1 MRESQEAA
9 EKRFWDA
16 LNTLVEKVKTDRNVI
31 AAILQGSMSYDQVW
45 EKSDIDLT
53 LIGRDDIDSGYYT
66 LTEGGVSIN
75 TSLIPRSEFKRGLER
90 AQQGSFGHS
99 AFSLSTLLFSEDESI
114 KAWYENA
121 NLHGYGARDKKLQ
134 LLSVITRAL
143 PPLAY
148 AEKQFYVN
156 NDLLYSFT
164 SILYAV
170 EVLARVEVILN
181 DEVPSR
187 EVIQPALK
195 YNPDF
200 FNFVYTDLIN
210 RQKDKT
216 VIENALERVNAYLDD
231 KLFIFQPV
239 LDYLAEAE
247 SPRSI
252 TDLNTYF
259 QTKIEGTR
267 LDTACQWLASKGVI
281 EQFSAPVKL
290 TLRSQIEVEEAA
302 YYYYPEDV
310 GGASQPR
317 PVGDASQPRPV
328 GGASQ
333 PRPPVGGSSQPRPP
347 VGGSSQPRPPV
358 GGASQSRPV
367 GGASQSRPVGGSSQP
382 RPPVGGASQSRPVGG
397 SSQPRR
403 LKEEAHPHIIAAVA
417 AFAEDI
423 KEDRYILAAILTSNL
438 EPYNVWEQTTV
449 EITLICRDDARLDPR
464 SSFSE
469 VDIDGESEEPPA
481 PRYSL
486 VEDGV
491 NINVTIYRR
500 SEYKRMIEGG
510 LQADTFHAILLRSKC
525 LFSKDD
531 TVELWHQTS
540 EHIGAK
546 DQQAQLMRMSNIFAT
561 MAKVEKWFYI
571 KKDYDY
577 CFLYLTFVVSSLAK
591 IETIL
596 NGEVPKRKAIHQAVK
611 YNPDFFNAIFIDLID
626 KPKTEETIGRAL
638 ALIDEYLEDKALT
651 FFQPLFEFLSEARGT
666 RTIREIGDHFRK
678 RFGGIEIS
686 GACEWLAQKEIL
698 ELVSSPL
705 RLTKN
710 SRVSVEEPAYYY
722 DADNPFLDFD

>member
-216 VIENALERVNAYLDD
+216 VVENALERVNAYLDD

-281 EQFSAPVKL
+281 EQFSTPVKL

-310 GGASQPR
+310 GG
-317 PVGDASQPRPV
+317 
-328 GGASQ
+328 
-333 PRPPVGGSSQPRPP
+333 
-347 VGGSSQPRPPV
+347 
-358 GGASQSRPV
+358 
-367 GGASQSRPVGGSSQP
+367 
-382 RPPVGGASQSRPVGG
+382 

-403 LKEEAHPHIIAAVA
+403 LKEEAHPHIIAAVD

-464 SSFSE
+464 SSFKE
-469 VDIDGESEEPPA
+469 VEIVGESEEEPT

-486 VEDGV
+486 VESGV

-500 SEYKRMIEGG
+500 NEYKRMIEGG

-577 CFLYLTFVVSSLAK
+577 CFLYLTFVVGLLAK

-596 NGEVPKRKAIHQAVK
+596 NGEVPKRKAIHQAVQ

>member
-216 VIENALERVNAYLDD
+216 VVENALERVNAYLDD

-281 EQFSAPVKL
+281 EQFSTPVKL

-310 GGASQPR
+310 GG
-317 PVGDASQPRPV
+317 
-328 GGASQ
+328 
-333 PRPPVGGSSQPRPP
+333 
-347 VGGSSQPRPPV
+347 
-358 GGASQSRPV
+358 
-367 GGASQSRPVGGSSQP
+367 
-382 RPPVGGASQSRPVGG
+382 

-403 LKEEAHPHIIAAVA
+403 LKEEAHPHIIAAVD

-531 TVELWHQTS
+531 TVELWH
-540 EHIGAK
+540 ENLEGIGAK
-546 DQQAQLMRMSNIFAT
+546 DQQTQLMRMSNIFAA

-577 CFLYLTFVVSSLAK
+577 SFLYLTFVVSSLAK

-596 NGEVPKRKAIHQAVK
+596 NGEVPKRKAIHQAVQ

>member
-9 EKRFWDA
+9 EKRYWDA
-16 LNTLVEKVKTDRNVI
+16 LNTLVEKVRNDRNVI

-66 LTEGGVSIN
+66 LTEEGVSIN
-75 TSLIPRSEFKRGLER
+75 TSLIPRSEFKRELER
-90 AQQGSFGHS
+90 AQQGSVWHS
-99 AFSLSTLLFSEDESI
+99 YFSLSTLLFSEDESI

-134 LLSVITRAL
+134 LLSVITRVFA
-143 PPLAY
+143 PLAY

-156 NDLLYSFT
+156 NDLLYSFIT
-164 SILYAV
+164 LLYVV

-195 YNPDF
+195 YNPAF
-200 FNFVYTDLIN
+200 FNPVYTDLIN
-210 RQKDKT
+210 RQKDLGI
-216 VIENALERVNAYLDD
+216 IENALERVNAYLDD

-281 EQFSAPVKL
+281 EQFSTPVKL

-302 YYYYPEDV
+302 YYYFPEDV
-310 GGASQPR
+310 GEAFQSQHPT
-317 PVGDASQPRPV
+317 VGEA
-328 GGASQ
+328 
-333 PRPPVGGSSQPRPP
+333 
-347 VGGSSQPRPPV
+347 
-358 GGASQSRPV
+358 
-367 GGASQSRPVGGSSQP
+367 
-382 RPPVGGASQSRPVGG
+382 
-397 SSQPRR
+397 SQPRR
-403 LKEEAHPHIIAAVA
+403 LKEEAHLHIMAAVDT
-417 AFAEDI
+417 FAEAV

-438 EPYNVWEQTTV
+438 EPYNVWERTTV
-449 EITLICRDDARLDPR
+449 EISLICRDDARLDPR

-469 VDIDGESEEPPA
+469 VDIDGESEEQPA

-491 NINVTIYRR
+491 NINVIIYRR
-500 SEYKRMIEGG
+500 NEYKRMIEGG
-510 LQADTFHAILLRSKC
+510 LQANTFHAILLRSKC

-577 CFLYLTFVVSSLAK
+577 CFLYLTFVVGLLAK

-596 NGEVPKRKAIHQAVK
+596 NGEVPKRKAIYQAVK
-611 YNPDFFNAIFIDLID
+611 YNPDFFNAIFMDMID
-626 KPKTEETIGRAL
+626 KPKTEATIGRAL
-638 ALIDEYLEDKALT
+638 ALIDEYLEEKAST
-651 FFQPLFEFLSEARGT
+651 FFQPLFDFLSESRGV
-666 RTIREIGDHFRK
+666 RTVREIDDYFGK
-678 RFGGIEIS
+678 RYGGIEIGS
-686 GACEWLAQKEIL
+686 VCEWLAQKEIL

-722 DADNPFLDFD
+722 DADNPFLE

>member
-9 EKRFWDA
+9 EKRYWDA
-16 LNTLVEKVKTDRNVI
+16 LNTLIEKVKKDRNII

-53 LIGRDDIDSGYYT
+53 LIGRDDIESGHYT
-66 LTEGGVSIN
+66 LTEGGVSIH
-75 TSLIPRSEFKRGLER
+75 TSLIPRSEFKRALEG
-90 AQQGSFGHS
+90 AQQGSVWHS
-99 AFSLSTLLFSEDESI
+99 YFSLSTLLFSEDDSI

-134 LLSVITRAL
+134 LLSVMTRAL
-143 PPLAY
+143 SPLAY

-156 NDLLYSFT
+156 NDLLYSFIT
-164 SILYAV
+164 LLYVV
-170 EVLARVEVILN
+170 EILARVEVILN

-200 FNFVYTDLIN
+200 FNLVYTDLIN
-210 RQKDKT
+210 QAKDYG
-216 VIENALERVNAYLDD
+216 VIENALEQVNAYLDD
-231 KLFIFQPV
+231 KLFIFQPI

-252 TDLNTYF
+252 TELNTHF
-259 QTKIEGTR
+259 QTKLEGTR
-267 LDTACQWLASKGVI
+267 LNTACQWLARKGVI
-281 EQFSAPVKL
+281 EPVSTPVKL

-302 YYYYPEDV
+302 YYYYPEEVGEPSLARPPASQPRPPTV

-317 PVGDASQPRPV
+317 Q
-328 GGASQ
+328 
-333 PRPPVGGSSQPRPP
+333 
-347 VGGSSQPRPPV
+347 
-358 GGASQSRPV
+358 
-367 GGASQSRPVGGSSQP
+367 
-382 RPPVGGASQSRPVGG
+382 
-397 SSQPRR
+397 
-403 LKEEAHPHIIAAVA
+403 LKEEVHPHIIAAVD
-417 AFAEDI
+417 AFVEEV

-438 EPYNVWEQTTV
+438 EPDNVWEQTNV

-464 SSFSE
+464 ASFKE
-469 VDIDGESEEPPA
+469 VDIDGESEEEPT

-486 VEDGV
+486 VEWGV
-491 NINVTIYRR
+491 DINVTIHRR
-500 SEYKRMIEGG
+500 NEYKRMIESG
-510 LQADTFHAILLRSKC
+510 LQADTFHAILLRSKP

-531 TVELWHQTS
+531 TVALWH
-540 EHIGAK
+540 ENLEGIGAK
-546 DQQAQLMRMSNIFAT
+546 DQQAQLMRMGNIFAV

-577 CFLYLTFVVSSLAK
+577 SFLYLTFVVSSLAK

-626 KPKTEETIGRAL
+626 KPKTEETIGETL
-638 ALIDEYLEDKALT
+638 ALIDEYLEENALT
-651 FFQPLFEFLSEARGT
+651 FFQPLFEFLSEARGS

>member
-9 EKRFWDA
+9 EKRYWDA
-16 LNTLVEKVKTDRNVI
+16 LNTLVEKVRNDRNVI

-53 LIGRDDIDSGYYT
+53 LIGRDGIDSGHYT
-66 LTEGGVSIN
+66 LTEGGVSIH
-75 TSLIPRSEFKRGLER
+75 TSLIPRSEFKRELER

-99 AFSLSTLLFSEDESI
+99 YFSLSTLLFSEDESI

-134 LLSVITRAL
+134 LLSVITRVFA
-143 PPLAY
+143 PLAY

-156 NDLLYSFT
+156 NDLLYSFIT
-164 SILYAV
+164 LLYVV

-195 YNPDF
+195 YNPEF
-200 FNFVYTDLIN
+200 FNLVYIDLIN
-210 RQKDKT
+210 REKDQG
-216 VIENALERVNAYLDD
+216 VIENALAQINAYLDD

-239 LDYLAEAE
+239 LDYLAEEE
-247 SPRSI
+247 SPQSI
-252 TDLNTYF
+252 TELNTYF

-281 EQFSAPVKL
+281 EQFSTPVKL

-302 YYYYPEDV
+302 YYYFPEDV
-310 GGASQPR
+310 GEAFQSQHPT
-317 PVGDASQPRPV
+317 VGEA
-328 GGASQ
+328 
-333 PRPPVGGSSQPRPP
+333 
-347 VGGSSQPRPPV
+347 
-358 GGASQSRPV
+358 
-367 GGASQSRPVGGSSQP
+367 
-382 RPPVGGASQSRPVGG
+382 
-397 SSQPRR
+397 SQPRR
-403 LKEEAHPHIIAAVA
+403 LKEEAHLHIMAAVDT
-417 AFAEDI
+417 FAEAV

-438 EPYNVWEQTTV
+438 EPYNVWERTTV
-449 EITLICRDDARLDPR
+449 EISLICRDDARLDPR
-464 SSFSE
+464 SSFKE
-469 VDIDGESEEPPA
+469 VEIVGESEEEPT

-486 VEDGV
+486 VESGV

-500 SEYKRMIEGG
+500 NEYKRMIEGG

-531 TVELWHQTS
+531 TVALWH
-540 EHIGAK
+540 ENLEGIGTK
-546 DQQAQLMRMSNIFAT
+546 DQQAQLMRMSNIFAA

-577 CFLYLTFVVSSLAK
+577 SFLYLTFVVSALAK

-626 KPKTEETIGRAL
+626 KAKTEETIGDAL

-651 FFQPLFEFLSEARGT
+651 FFQPLLEFLSEARGT
-666 RTIREIGDHFRK
+666 RTIREISDHFRK
-678 RFGGIEIS
+678 RFGGIEIG

>member
-9 EKRFWDA
+9 EKRYWDA
-16 LNTLVEKVKTDRNVI
+16 LNTLVEKVRNDRNVI

-66 LTEGGVSIN
+66 LTEEGVSIN
-75 TSLIPRSEFKRGLER
+75 TSLIPRSEFKRELER
-90 AQQGSFGHS
+90 AQQGSVWHS
-99 AFSLSTLLFSEDESI
+99 YFSLSTLLFSEDESI

-134 LLSVITRAL
+134 LLSVITRVFA
-143 PPLAY
+143 PLAY

-156 NDLLYSFT
+156 NDLLYSFIT
-164 SILYAV
+164 LLYVV

-195 YNPDF
+195 YNPAF
-200 FNFVYTDLIN
+200 FNPVYTDLIN
-210 RQKDKT
+210 RQKDLGI
-216 VIENALERVNAYLDD
+216 IENALERVNAYLDD

-281 EQFSAPVKL
+281 EQFSTPVKL

-302 YYYYPEDV
+302 YYYFPEDV
-310 GGASQPR
+310 GEAFQSQHPT
-317 PVGDASQPRPV
+317 VGEA
-328 GGASQ
+328 
-333 PRPPVGGSSQPRPP
+333 
-347 VGGSSQPRPPV
+347 
-358 GGASQSRPV
+358 
-367 GGASQSRPVGGSSQP
+367 
-382 RPPVGGASQSRPVGG
+382 
-397 SSQPRR
+397 SQPRR
-403 LKEEAHPHIIAAVA
+403 LKEEAHLHIMAAVDT
-417 AFAEDI
+417 FAEAV

-438 EPYNVWEQTTV
+438 EPYNVWERTTV
-449 EITLICRDDARLDPR
+449 EISLICRDDARLDPR

-469 VDIDGESEEPPA
+469 VDIDGESEEQPA

-491 NINVTIYRR
+491 NINVIIYRR
-500 SEYKRMIEGG
+500 NEYKRMIEGG
-510 LQADTFHAILLRSKC
+510 LQANTFHAILLRSKC

-577 CFLYLTFVVSSLAK
+577 CFLYLTFVVGLLSK

-596 NGEVPKRKAIHQAVK
+596 NGEVPKRKAIYQAVK
-611 YNPDFFNAIFIDLID
+611 YNPDFFNAIFMDMID
-626 KPKTEETIGRAL
+626 KPKTEATIGRAL
-638 ALIDEYLEDKALT
+638 ALIDEYLEEKAST
-651 FFQPLFEFLSEARGT
+651 FFQPLFDFLSESRGV
-666 RTIREIGDHFRK
+666 RTVREIDDYFGK
-678 RFGGIEIS
+678 RYGGIEIGS
-686 GACEWLAQKEIL
+686 VCEWLAQKEIL

-722 DADNPFLDFD
+722 DADNPFLE

>member
-9 EKRFWDA
+9 EKRYWDA
-16 LNTLVEKVKTDRNVI
+16 LNTLVEKVRNDRNVI

-53 LIGRDDIDSGYYT
+53 LIGRDGIDSGHYT
-66 LTEGGVSIN
+66 LTEDGVSIH
-75 TSLIPRSEFKRGLER
+75 TSLIPRSEFKRELER

-99 AFSLSTLLFSEDESI
+99 YFSLSTLLFSEDESI

-121 NLHGYGARDKKLQ
+121 NLHGYGARDKMLQ
-134 LLSVITRAL
+134 LLSVITRSL
-143 PPLAY
+143 SPLAY

-170 EVLARVEVILN
+170 EALARVEVILN

-195 YNPDF
+195 YNPAF
-200 FNFVYTDLIN
+200 FNPVYTDLIN
-210 RQKDKT
+210 RQKDLGI
-216 VIENALERVNAYLDD
+216 IENALERVNAYLDD

-239 LDYLAEAE
+239 LDYLAEEE
-247 SPRSI
+247 SPQSI
-252 TDLNTYF
+252 TELNTYF
-259 QTKIEGTR
+259 QTKLEGPR
-267 LDTACQWLASKGVI
+267 LDVTCQWLARKGVI
-281 EQFSAPVKL
+281 EQVSTPVKL

-302 YYYYPEDV
+302 YYYFPEDV
-310 GGASQPR
+310 GEAFQSQHPT
-317 PVGDASQPRPV
+317 VGEA
-328 GGASQ
+328 
-333 PRPPVGGSSQPRPP
+333 
-347 VGGSSQPRPPV
+347 
-358 GGASQSRPV
+358 
-367 GGASQSRPVGGSSQP
+367 
-382 RPPVGGASQSRPVGG
+382 
-397 SSQPRR
+397 SQPRR
-403 LKEEAHPHIIAAVA
+403 LKEEAHLHIMAAVDT
-417 AFAEDI
+417 FAEAV

-438 EPYNVWEQTTV
+438 EPYNVWERTTV
-449 EITLICRDDARLDPR
+449 EISLICRDDARLDPR

-469 VDIDGESEEPPA
+469 VDIDGESEEQPA

-491 NINVTIYRR
+491 NINVIIYRR
-500 SEYKRMIEGG
+500 NEYKRMIEGG
-510 LQADTFHAILLRSKC
+510 LQANTFHAILLRSKC

-577 CFLYLTFVVSSLAK
+577 CFLYLTFMVGLLAK

-596 NGEVPKRKAIHQAVK
+596 NGEVPKRKAIYQAVK
-611 YNPDFFNAIFIDLID
+611 YNPDFFNAIFMDMID
-626 KPKTEETIGRAL
+626 KPKTEATIGRAL
-638 ALIDEYLEDKALT
+638 ALIDEYLEEKAST
-651 FFQPLFEFLSEARGT
+651 FFQPLFDFLSESRGV
-666 RTIREIGDHFRK
+666 RTVREIDDYFGK
-678 RFGGIEIS
+678 RYGGIEIGS
-686 GACEWLAQKEIL
+686 VCEWLAQKEIL

-722 DADNPFLDFD
+722 DADNPFLE

>member
-9 EKRFWDA
+9 EKRYWDA
-16 LNTLVEKVKTDRNVI
+16 LNTLVEKVRNDRNVI

-53 LIGRDDIDSGYYT
+53 LIGRDGIDSGHYT
-66 LTEGGVSIN
+66 LTEDGVSIH
-75 TSLIPRSEFKRGLER
+75 TSLIPRSEFKRELER

-99 AFSLSTLLFSEDESI
+99 YFSLSTLLFSEDESI

-121 NLHGYGARDKKLQ
+121 NLHGYGARDKMLQ
-134 LLSVITRAL
+134 LLSVITRSL
-143 PPLAY
+143 SPLAY

-170 EVLARVEVILN
+170 EALARVEVILN

-195 YNPDF
+195 YNPAF
-200 FNFVYTDLIN
+200 FNPVYTDLIN
-210 RQKDKT
+210 RQKDLGI
-216 VIENALERVNAYLDD
+216 IENALERVNAYLDD

-259 QTKIEGTR
+259 QTKIEGIR

-281 EQFSAPVKL
+281 EQFSTPVKL

-302 YYYYPEDV
+302 YYYFPEDV
-310 GGASQPR
+310 GEA
-317 PVGDASQPRPV
+317 
-328 GGASQ
+328 
-333 PRPPVGGSSQPRPP
+333 
-347 VGGSSQPRPPV
+347 
-358 GGASQSRPV
+358 
-367 GGASQSRPVGGSSQP
+367 
-382 RPPVGGASQSRPVGG
+382 
-397 SSQPRR
+397 SQPRR
-403 LKEEAHPHIIAAVA
+403 LKEEAHLHIMAAVDT
-417 AFAEDI
+417 FAEAV

-438 EPYNVWEQTTV
+438 EPYNVWERTTV
-449 EITLICRDDARLDPR
+449 EISLICRDDARLDPR

-469 VDIDGESEEPPA
+469 VDIDGESEEQPA

-491 NINVTIYRR
+491 NINVIIYRR
-500 SEYKRMIEGG
+500 NEYKRMIEGG
-510 LQADTFHAILLRSKC
+510 LQANTFHAILLRSKC

-577 CFLYLTFVVSSLAK
+577 CFLYLTFMVGLLAK

-596 NGEVPKRKAIHQAVK
+596 NGEVPKRKAIYQAVK
-611 YNPDFFNAIFIDLID
+611 YNPDFFNAIFMDMID
-626 KPKTEETIGRAL
+626 KPKTEATIGRAL
-638 ALIDEYLEDKALT
+638 ALIDEYLEEKAST
-651 FFQPLFEFLSEARGT
+651 FFQPLFDFLSESRGV
-666 RTIREIGDHFRK
+666 RTVREIDDYFGK
-678 RFGGIEIS
+678 RYGGIEIGS
-686 GACEWLAQKEIL
+686 VCEWLAQKEIL

-722 DADNPFLDFD
+722 DADNPFLE

>member
-90 AQQGSFGHS
+90 AQQGSVWHS

-216 VIENALERVNAYLDD
+216 VVENALERVNAYLDD

-281 EQFSAPVKL
+281 EQFSTPVKL

-310 GGASQPR
+310 GGS
-317 PVGDASQPRPV
+317 
-328 GGASQ
+328 
-333 PRPPVGGSSQPRPP
+333 
-347 VGGSSQPRPPV
+347 
-358 GGASQSRPV
+358 SQSRPV
-367 GGASQSRPVGGSSQP
+367 GGA
-382 RPPVGGASQSRPVGG
+382 
-397 SSQPRR
+397 SQPRR
-403 LKEEAHPHIIAAVA
+403 LKEEAHPHIIAAVD

-423 KEDRYILAAILTSNL
+423 KEDRYILADL
-438 EPYNVWEQTTV
+438 
-449 EITLICRDDARLDPR
+449 LIP
-464 SSFSE
+464 
-469 VDIDGESEEPPA
+469 
-481 PRYSL
+481 
-486 VEDGV
+486 
-491 NINVTIYRR
+491 
-500 SEYKRMIEGG
+500 
-510 LQADTFHAILLRSKC
+510 
-525 LFSKDD
+525 
-531 TVELWHQTS
+531 
-540 EHIGAK
+540 
-546 DQQAQLMRMSNIFAT
+546 
-561 MAKVEKWFYI
+561 
-571 KKDYDY
+571 
-577 CFLYLTFVVSSLAK
+577 
-591 IETIL
+591 
-596 NGEVPKRKAIHQAVK
+596 
-611 YNPDFFNAIFIDLID
+611 
-626 KPKTEETIGRAL
+626 
-638 ALIDEYLEDKALT
+638 
-651 FFQPLFEFLSEARGT
+651 
-666 RTIREIGDHFRK
+666 
-678 RFGGIEIS
+678 
-686 GACEWLAQKEIL
+686 
-698 ELVSSPL
+698 SP
-705 RLTKN
+705 
-710 SRVSVEEPAYYY
+710 
-722 DADNPFLDFD
+722 

>member
-9 EKRFWDA
+9 EKRYWDA
-16 LNTLVEKVKTDRNVI
+16 LNTLIEKVKNDRNVI

-53 LIGRDDIDSGYYT
+53 LIGRDDIDSGHYT
-66 LTEGGVSIN
+66 LTEEGVSIH
-75 TSLIPRSEFKRGLER
+75 TSLIPRSEFKRALEG
-90 AQQGSFGHS
+90 AQQGSVWHS
-99 AFSLSTLLFSEDESI
+99 YFSLSTLLFSEDDSI

-121 NLHGYGARDKKLQ
+121 NRHGYGARDKKLQ
-134 LLSVITRAL
+134 LLSVMTRAL
-143 PPLAY
+143 SPLAY

-156 NDLLYSFT
+156 NDLLYSFIT
-164 SILYAV
+164 LLYVV

-200 FNFVYTDLIN
+200 FNLVYTDLIN
-210 RQKDKT
+210 QTKEHG
-216 VIENALERVNAYLDD
+216 VIESALEQVNAYLED
-231 KLFIFQPV
+231 KLFIFQPI

-252 TDLNTYF
+252 TELNTHF
-259 QTKIEGTR
+259 QTKLEGTR
-267 LDTACQWLASKGVI
+267 LNTACQWLARKGVI
-281 EQFSAPVKL
+281 EPVSTPVKL

-302 YYYYPEDV
+302 YYYYPEDLE
-310 GGASQPR
+310 ASQFQQEGALPR
-317 PVGDASQPRPV
+317 TGNREKDLPPTVG
-328 GGASQ
+328 
-333 PRPPVGGSSQPRPP
+333 
-347 VGGSSQPRPPV
+347 
-358 GGASQSRPV
+358 
-367 GGASQSRPVGGSSQP
+367 
-382 RPPVGGASQSRPVGG
+382 
-397 SSQPRR
+397 
-403 LKEEAHPHIIAAVA
+403 EEVHPHIIDAVE
-417 AFAEDI
+417 AFVEEVKA
-423 KEDRYILAAILTSNL
+423 DRYILAAILTSNL
-438 EPYNVWEQTTV
+438 EPDNVWEQTNV

-464 SSFSE
+464 ASFKE
-469 VDIDGESEEPPA
+469 VGIDGESEEEPT

-486 VEDGV
+486 VEWGV
-491 NINVTIYRR
+491 DINVTIHRR
-500 SEYKRMIEGG
+500 NEYKRMIESG
-510 LQADTFHAILLRSKC
+510 LQADTFHAILLRSKL

-531 TVELWHQTS
+531 TVALWH
-540 EHIGAK
+540 ENLEGIGAK
-546 DQQAQLMRMSNIFAT
+546 DQQAQLMRMGNIFAV

-577 CFLYLTFVVSSLAK
+577 SFLYLTFVVSALAK

-626 KPKTEETIGRAL
+626 KPKTEGTIGEAL
-638 ALIDEYLEDKALT
+638 ALIDEYLEEKALT

-666 RTIREIGDHFRK
+666 RTLREISDHFRK
-678 RFGGIEIS
+678 RFGGVEIS

>member
-16 LNTLVEKVKTDRNVI
+16 LNTLIEKVKTDRNVI

-66 LTEGGVSIN
+66 LTEEGVSIN
-75 TSLIPRSEFKRGLER
+75 TSLIPRSEFKRELER
-90 AQQGSFGHS
+90 AQQGSVWHS
-99 AFSLSTLLFSEDESI
+99 YFSLSTLLFSEDESI

-134 LLSVITRAL
+134 LLSVITRVFA
-143 PPLAY
+143 PLAY

-156 NDLLYSFT
+156 NDLLYSFIT
-164 SILYAV
+164 LLYVV

-195 YNPDF
+195 YNPEF
-200 FNFVYTDLIN
+200 FNLVYIDLIN
-210 RQKDKT
+210 REKDEG
-216 VIENALERVNAYLDD
+216 VIENALAQINAYLDD

-239 LDYLAEAE
+239 LDYLAEEE
-247 SPRSI
+247 SPQSI
-252 TDLNTYF
+252 TELNTYF
-259 QTKIEGTR
+259 QTKLEGPR
-267 LDTACQWLASKGVI
+267 LDITCQWLARKGVI
-281 EQFSAPVKL
+281 EQVSTPVKL
-290 TLRSQIEVEEAA
+290 TLRSQIEMEEAA
-302 YYYYPEDV
+302 YYYFPEDV
-310 GGASQPR
+310 GEA
-317 PVGDASQPRPV
+317 
-328 GGASQ
+328 
-333 PRPPVGGSSQPRPP
+333 
-347 VGGSSQPRPPV
+347 
-358 GGASQSRPV
+358 
-367 GGASQSRPVGGSSQP
+367 
-382 RPPVGGASQSRPVGG
+382 
-397 SSQPRR
+397 SQPRR
-403 LKEEAHPHIIAAVA
+403 LKEEAHLHIMAAVDT
-417 AFAEDI
+417 FAEAV

-438 EPYNVWEQTTV
+438 EPYNVWEQTPV
-449 EITLICRDDARLDPR
+449 EISLICRDDARLDPR
-464 SSFSE
+464 SSFKE
-469 VDIDGESEEPPA
+469 VEIVGESEEEPT

-486 VEDGV
+486 VESGV

-500 SEYKRMIEGG
+500 NEYKRMIEGG

-531 TVELWHQTS
+531 TVALWH
-540 EHIGAK
+540 ENLEGIGTK
-546 DQQAQLMRMSNIFAT
+546 DQQAQLMRMSNIFAA

-577 CFLYLTFVVSSLAK
+577 SFLYLTFVVSALAK

-626 KPKTEETIGRAL
+626 KAKTEETIGDAL

-651 FFQPLFEFLSEARGT
+651 FFQPLLEFLSEARGT
-666 RTIREIGDHFRK
+666 RTIREISDHFRK
-678 RFGGIEIS
+678 RFGGIEIG

>member
-216 VIENALERVNAYLDD
+216 VVENALERVNAYLDD

-281 EQFSAPVKL
+281 EQFSTPVKL

-317 PVGDASQPRPV
+317 PVG
-328 GGASQ
+328 GA
-333 PRPPVGGSSQPRPP
+333 
-347 VGGSSQPRPPV
+347 
-358 GGASQSRPV
+358 
-367 GGASQSRPVGGSSQP
+367 
-382 RPPVGGASQSRPVGG
+382 
-397 SSQPRR
+397 SQPRR
-403 LKEEAHPHIIAAVA
+403 LKEEAHPHIIAAVD

-449 EITLICRDDARLDPR
+449 EITLISRDDARLDPR

-531 TVELWHQTS
+531 TVELWH
-540 EHIGAK
+540 ENLEGIGAK
-546 DQQAQLMRMSNIFAT
+546 DQQTQLMRMSNIFAA

-577 CFLYLTFVVSSLAK
+577 SFLYLTFVVSSLAK

-596 NGEVPKRKAIHQAVK
+596 NGEVPKRKAIHQAVQ
-611 YNPDFFNAIFIDLID
+611 YNPDFFNAIFIDVID

>member
-90 AQQGSFGHS
+90 AQQGSVWHS

-121 NLHGYGARDKKLQ
+121 NLHGYGARDKKLL

-281 EQFSAPVKL
+281 EQFSTPVKL

-310 GGASQPR
+310 GGT
-317 PVGDASQPRPV
+317 SQPRPV
-328 GGASQ
+328 GGA
-333 PRPPVGGSSQPRPP
+333 
-347 VGGSSQPRPPV
+347 
-358 GGASQSRPV
+358 
-367 GGASQSRPVGGSSQP
+367 
-382 RPPVGGASQSRPVGG
+382 
-397 SSQPRR
+397 SQPRR
-403 LKEEAHPHIIAAVA
+403 LKEEAHPHIIAAVD

-577 CFLYLTFVVSSLAK
+577 CFLYLTFVVGLLAK

-596 NGEVPKRKAIHQAVK
+596 NGEVPKRKAIHQAVQ
-611 YNPDFFNAIFIDLID
+611 YNPDFFNAIFIDVID

>member
-121 NLHGYGARDKKLQ
+121 NLHGYGARDKKLL

-216 VIENALERVNAYLDD
+216 VVENALERVNAYLDD

-310 GGASQPR
+310 GGSSQPR
-317 PVGDASQPRPV
+317 
-328 GGASQ
+328 
-333 PRPPVGGSSQPRPP
+333 PVGGSSQPRP

-367 GGASQSRPVGGSSQP
+367 GGASQ
-382 RPPVGGASQSRPVGG
+382 
-397 SSQPRR
+397 PRR
-403 LKEEAHPHIIAAVA
+403 LKEEAHPHIIAAVD

-531 TVELWHQTS
+531 TVELWH
-540 EHIGAK
+540 ENLEGIGAK
-546 DQQAQLMRMSNIFAT
+546 DQQTQLMRMSNIFAA

-577 CFLYLTFVVSSLAK
+577 SFLYLTFVVSSLAK

-596 NGEVPKRKAIHQAVK
+596 NGEVPKRKAIHQAVQ